1 MLKNYL
7 KIALRNLRRYKGYT
21 AINVTGLAVG
31 TACCLLIMLY
41 VRDELSYD
49 RHHDNAER
57 IVRVL
62 VGEEQTFTPTV
73 VGPLFTREFP
83 EVETAARLY
92 PLGMF
97 RPIVVRYGERA
108 FEESRFFYADSTVF
122 DVFTL
127 PFVAGTPQNALTRP
141 ETLVLTASTARKYFG
156 AENPVGQI
164 VQVGSGVDYEV
175 TGVIEDLPSTSHV
188 QFDVLGSFVSTHW
201 ATEEQWGSANFFTF
215 LLLQDEQAV
224 ASLNLKVAALLDRV
238 REGPSGKISAGYFLT
253 LQPLTRIHLY
263 FDGRITYV
271 YLFAALAV
279 LILLVACANYMNL
292 ATARSA
298 RRAREVG
305 IRKMAGAHR
314 RQLAFQFF
322 GESAVLVFGA
332 LALAVL
338 LAEALLPAFNAV
350 SGKQLALRYLDDPW
364 LLPALLGLGVAV
376 SLVAGGYPALLLSSF
391 RPAQVL
397 KGTLKTGLGG
407 AAFRKVLVVFQFGVT
422 VFLIAGTLIVYRQ
435 LDYMGTKNLGFDKE
449 QVVVLSIGDRVL
461 RETYAT
467 LK

>member
-1 MLKNYL
+1 MFDLKKAVTAWRRTFEHHRSFFKEDVEELERHVRDHIAWLVAQGYTEAEAFHEAVRRVGNYGSTEAEYRKVFWGKIRHQRGWMRELIWEITMLKNYL

-62 VGEEQTFTPTV
+62 VGEEQTFTPTM
-73 VGPLFTREFP
+73 VGPLFMREFP

-127 PFVAGTPQNALTRP
+127 PFVAGAPQNALTRP

-188 QFDVLGSFVSTHW
+188 QFDVLGSFASTHW
-201 ATEEQWGSANFFTF
+201 ATEEFWGSANFFTF

-224 ASLNLKVAALLDRV
+224 ASLNPKVAALLDRV

-253 LQPLTRIHLY
+253 LQPLTDIHLY

-271 YLFAALAV
+271 YLFSALAV

-305 IRKMAGAHR
+305 IGR
-314 RQLAFQFF
+314 RQAPT
-322 GESAVLVFGA
+322 GGSWRGSSSASRRCWC
-332 LALAVL
+332 
-338 LAEALLPAFNAV
+338 
-350 SGKQLALRYLDDPW
+350 SGRWCWPW
-364 LLPALLGLGVAV
+364 CWPRRCCR
-376 SLVAGGYPALLLSSF
+376 SST
-391 RPAQVL
+391 R
-397 KGTLKTGLGG
+397 
-407 AAFRKVLVVFQFGVT
+407 
-422 VFLIAGTLIVYRQ
+422 
-435 LDYMGTKNLGFDKE
+435 
-449 QVVVLSIGDRVL
+449 
-461 RETYAT
+461 
-467 LK
+467 